1 MENDFDTIEKMSNP
15 NNDNFGISDVFTLGR
30 IIQIPVD
37 AVINANIDASKAA
50 FNFIKTFGFEDE
62 KDPNDPNKL
71 GKPKMLTFS
80 YKYNNAGIEQKMVV
94 NIPVLSLVTM
104 PFLNI
109 SKAKFDIGINILNK
123 VTKSSSKP
131 ETLVLLGPTEDGK
144 GYKKNRESNN
154 ESPYSNEFSTN
165 MQASIEVESTDLP
178 SGILQ
183 MINLFKDATN
193 GTNEDIYALS
203 TVEDKVEFS
212 LDPKHKNISIEVT
225 FTKNKKPV
233 KNGLVIA
240 NVVSDTDSD
249 LHDSFSKPIKV
260 INNFGSQVGNASL
273 GQAKALTNEDGKVKF
288 KFSTHKMKVLNT
300 IHNGFIY
307 FNTPKA
313 SKIAVYYSINPK
325 KLKKIK
331 KSNS

>member
-1 MENDFDTIEKMSNP
+1 MGNDFDAFEKLNCT
-15 NNDNFGISDVFTLGR
+15 NKENLGFTDVFTLGR

-50 FNFIKTFGFEDE
+50 FNFIKTFGFENE

-80 YKYNNAGIEQKMVV
+80 YKYNNAGVEQKMVV

-109 SKAKFDIGINILNK
+109 SRAKFDIGINILNQVK
-123 VTKSSSKP
+123 KNSTKS

-144 GYKKNRESNN
+144 RSKKNKDSYDEGV
-154 ESPYSNEFSTN
+154 YSNEFSTN

-178 SGILQ
+178 SGIIQ

-193 GTNEDIYALS
+193 GESEDIYTLS
-203 TVEDKVEFS
+203 TVEDKIEFS
-212 LDPKHKNISIEVT
+212 LKPKHRNLSIEVT
-225 FTKNKKPV
+225 FIKNKKPV
-233 KNGLVIA
+233 INGLIVTT
-240 NVVSDTDSD
+240 VVSDTDPD
-249 LHDSFSKPIKV
+249 LKHSFSKPIQIKDN
-260 INNFGSQVGNASL
+260 IGSLVGTSSL
-273 GQAKALTNEDGKVKF
+273 GQIKALTNHEGKVKL
-288 KFSTHKMKVLNT
+288 KFSTHKLKVLNEVQ
-300 IHNGFIY
+300 NGFIY

-313 SKIAVYYSINPK
+313 AKIAVYYSINPK
-325 KLKKIK
+325 I
-331 KSNS
+331 SNT